1 MRVLPSIVA
10 TDRFRIHTE
19 YTTDFQLNPFG
30 VFRHLVIPKSEH
42 SKTTRFQLLSSC
54 IIVTLLRIGMLFS
67 VEFDN

>member
-10 TDRFRIHTE
+10 TDSFRTE
-19 YTTDFQLNPFG
+19 YTTDFQLNPFK

-42 SKTTRFQLLSSC
+42 SKTTRFQLLGSC